1 MYTHTVNDVRDD
13 ARRTTHDA
21 RRTRTLRLIKIV
33 LTEDNLMKQ
42 VWWRTLDDGV
52 NGVVERNGGLITKT
66 KDY

>member
-1 MYTHTVNDVRDD
+1 
-13 ARRTTHDA
+13 
-21 RRTRTLRLIKIV
+21 
-33 LTEDNLMKQ
+33 MKQ